1 MEGLSNGITTKLMD
15 NWFKLRINTKF
26 NIVYNV
32 GDNNMNDI
40 VNIISTVGFPISS
53 CILYMFYIYKDKQQS
68 REENAKREEKLM
80 EQISRFNEIMN
91 NFNDT
96 LISLDKRIEHIENN
110 LKE

>member
-1 MEGLSNGITTKLMD
+1 
-15 NWFKLRINTKF
+15 
-26 NIVYNV
+26 
-32 GDNNMNDI
+32 MNEI

-53 CILYMFYIYKDKQQS
+53 CLLYMMFIYKDRQQS
-68 REENAKREEKLM
+68 REENIKSEEKLM
-80 EQISRFNEIMN
+80 EQISRFNEIMG